1 MDGSWK
7 EGGLMEKGRSERG
20 GRSTEDRERGD
31 VMRNVGLRKLTKQ
44 GWDGGWIEG
53 WRERRSNTGHRAT
66 ESD

>member
-7 EGGLMEKGRSERG
+7 EGGLMEKVRSERG
-20 GRSTEDRERGD
+20 GRRTEDRERGD
-31 VMRNVGLRKLTKQ
+31 VMRNVGLRILTKQ

-53 WRERRSNTGHRAT
+53 WREGRSNTGHRAT